1 MITVPK
7 GKRVYIGARRFVEGE
22 VLPPHMAFD
31 LPVEKREEPE
41 PEQRVKRP
49 YTKRGKF

>member
-7 GKRVYIGARRFVEGE
+7 NKRVYIGARRFVEGE

-41 PEQRVKRP
+41 QRVKRP